1 MANGP
6 VWGLCLLGL
15 MENQP
20 QFDIDIDPV
29 STVLS
34 VSDFG
39 HYFKNIF
46 LLATYQRKPWQ
57 ALMETFGLT
66 ESRLKKNTGCYTNV
80 CTVTDVHVGRYSAE
94 SLQSSTIFRLNH
106 LSRDFSAHPELRS
119 PLRSKF
125 RRWSPNLLPLFT
137 MFLRL
142 QQLFR
147 LGFLLQRQKQP
158 PKLLTPKLWVC
169 TPHSRS
175 PPLSL
180 FLWSLSSLFR
190 PHSPPLEARVRG
202 VTPGKVFE
210 NLRCFEF

>member
-1 MANGP
+1 M
-6 VWGLCLLGL
+6 
-15 MENQP
+15 
-20 QFDIDIDPV
+20 DPFEV
-29 STVLS
+29 YAYWDLWRTSPNLTLTLTPLAQCFPS
-34 VSDFG
+34 AISAIIL
-39 HYFKNIF
+39 KISF
-46 LLATYQRKPWQ
+46 LLATYRRNPWQ
-57 ALMETFGLT
+57 ALMETFGST
-66 ESRLKKNTGCYTNV
+66 ESRLKNTGCYTNV

-94 SLQSSTIFRLNH
+94 SLQSSTIFRFNH